1 MRVYIPYLLLIS
13 YLSVGFVPYF
23 GAIDKY
29 ATQYLFISALNVVS
43 LIFVFI
49 EFDLKSIFKKSIFI
63 FYFLFFL
70 WGLLSYSQALNKT
83 EVIVSS
89 SRILVYLFT
98 LFNLFF
104 LQKKI
109 KNLFQ
114 TICVI
119 FTAILAIEVLY
130 IFFGFI
136 ELYEYGNFNRSRQLR
151 GFTGNINIAAFSILL
166 KIPFTFHLLN
176 KIKKY
181 KYAIGLT
188 FYSIIF
194 FTLLTLGSRG
204 ANILIVLLLIAHSI
218 FNLLFLK
225 GDKKTSVIALSSFVI
240 SVFFNSLLLADSNIN
255 FTKRTVNI
263 STQSTSDRLRF
274 YSQAWSTTL
283 ENPILG
289 IGLGNWK
296 IHSIKLDMKNIK
308 DYIVPYHVHNDFLQF
323 SAEIGFTGLIL
334 YLMIFIMALRKIY
347 KSIDFGIKS
356 EKNIFLFSV
365 FLSIS
370 VYFFDSLLNFPF
382 TRPIVYM
389 PVICSLAIIMNLSKK
404 ENE

>member
-1 MRVYIPYLLLIS
+1 MRVYLPYLLLIS
-13 YLSVGFVPYF
+13 YLSVGFVPYL
-23 GAIDKY
+23 GALDKY
-29 ATQYLFISALNVVS
+29 ATQYLFVSILNLISIVY
-43 LIFVFI
+43 IFF
-49 EFDLKSIFKKSIFI
+49 EFDIRTIFKKSIFLLYI
-63 FYFLFFL
+63 LFFI

-119 FTAILAIEVLY
+119 FTAILAVEVVY
-130 IFFGFI
+130 IFLGFI
-136 ELYEYGNFNRSRQLR
+136 ELFENGNFNRTRELR

-181 KYAIGLT
+181 KYVIGLT
-188 FYSIIF
+188 FYFIIF
-194 FTLLTLGSRG
+194 FTLFTLGSRG
-204 ANILIVLLLIAHSI
+204 ANILIVLLLIAYSI

-225 GDKKTSVIALSSFVI
+225 GDKKSSIIVISSFLI
-240 SVFFNSLLLADSNIN
+240 SIFFNSLLLSESNIN

-263 STQSTSDRLRF
+263 KTQSSSDRLRY
-274 YSQAWSTTL
+274 YSQAWATTL
-283 ENPILG
+283 ENPIFG

-296 IHSIKLDMKNIK
+296 IHSIKMDMKNIRN
-308 DYIVPYHVHNDFLQF
+308 YIVPYHVHNDFLQF
-323 SAEIGFTGLIL
+323 SAEIGFTGLIF
-334 YLMIFIMALRKIY
+334 YLMIFITALLKIY
-347 KSIDFGIKS
+347 KNFDFGIKS
-356 EKNIFLFSV
+356 DKNFFLLSV
-365 FLSIS
+365 FLAIS

-389 PVICSLAIIMNLSKK
+389 PVICSLAVIMNLSKK